1 MNHARFALPSR
12 PPVGAP
18 GGMRSRMRAATAS
31 AHERMHAHPGLAAA
45 AAGEIGSLE
54 YRQLLARLFGFHE
67 PFEVLARQAAASTVG
82 VGIDLEGRARTPSLL
97 ADLESLGLDQD
108 AIARLPRWIPPHPF
122 ASEGSLIGA
131 LYVLEGSMLG
141 GIQIARALQVPVGD
155 ETGEGRRLFL
165 GRGDRQSGMW
175 RDFVESLEALSER
188 PEQAALAIVAAVSTF
203 EEFENW
209 MAGWNG

>member
-12 PPVGAP
+12 PLGGAP
-18 GGMRSRMRAATAS
+18 GGLRSRMRAATAS
-31 AHERMHAHPGLAAA
+31 AHERMHAHSGFAAA

-67 PFEVLARQAAASTVG
+67 PFEVLARQAASTVG

-108 AIARLPRWIPPHPF
+108 AIARLPRWIPPHSF

-131 LYVLEGSMLG
+131 LYVLEGSTLG
-141 GIQIARALQVPVGD
+141 GIQIARALKVRFGD
-155 ETGEGRRLFL
+155 ETGEGRRFFL
-165 GRGDRQSGMW
+165 GRGNRQSAMW
-175 RDFVESLEALSER
+175 RDFVERLEALSER

-203 EEFENW
+203 EQFESW
-209 MAGWNG
+209 MAGWKG